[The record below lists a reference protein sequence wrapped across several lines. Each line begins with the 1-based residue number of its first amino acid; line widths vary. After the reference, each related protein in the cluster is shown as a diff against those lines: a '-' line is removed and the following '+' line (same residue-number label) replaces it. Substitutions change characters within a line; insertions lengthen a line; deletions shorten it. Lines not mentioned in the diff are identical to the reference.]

1 MASQDFEIVR
11 VISEC
16 RLIDEESFEHVY
28 WRRDGKPLALGCY
41 IVTWPPGAR
50 VGRFNE
56 EAVFRGP
63 YRQRTEALAA
73 LEEPAARAA
82 DRWPRHQPT
91 ALPRR
96 AVGRRI
102 ASRIFLDGNTRSEP
116 SWGGS
121 V

>member
-41 IVTWPPGAR
+41 IVSWPPGAK
-50 VGRFNE
+50 VGRYNE
-56 EAVFRGP
+56 EAVFHGP
-63 YRQRTEALAA
+63 YRERKEALAA

-82 DRWPRHQPT
+82 HRSAAPPADRPAPPCGRAADPFEE
-91 ALPRR
+91 LPRR
-96 AVGRRI
+96 QHP
-102 ASRIFLDGNTRSEP
+102 F
-116 SWGGS
+116 
-121 V
+121 